1 MMRVGQFNGCSKQR
15 PDFKQRPDLGEFP
28 WANFLG
34 ELFFKIASK
43 VEPLALVHV
52 ALR

>member
-1 MMRVGQFNGCSKQR
+1 MRPNSLG
-15 PDFKQRPDLGEFP
+15 PDFKQRHDL
-28 WANFLG
+28 AKFLG
-34 ELFFKIASK
+34 ELFKIASK